1 MLKLQSFGH
10 LMQRADSFEKTLML
24 GKIEGRRRRGR
35 QRMRCLDIF
44 TDSMDM
50 SFSKLWK
57 MEGQGSLACCSPC
70 SSKQSDTTEWLNNSN
85 NIICHTGIHV
95 SPWSWTHCVIT
106 SNLFFQNKR
115 PLSTWTSPDGQYQN
129 QIDYILCG
137 WRWSSSIQLA
147 KTRLGADC
155 GSDHKQPVAKFRLIL
170 NEVGKTTRPFK

>member
-1 MLKLQSFGH
+1 MLKLQSSGH

-70 SSKQSDTTEWLNNSN
+70 SSKQSDTTEWLNKNKVHRIYIQMVFGLIVDHPAFLTIGTSMEQ
-85 NIICHTGIHV
+85 ICFKWV
-95 SPWSWTHCVIT
+95 SVYLLGVI
-106 SNLFFQNKR
+106 NLFIHIF
-115 PLSTWTSPDGQYQN
+115 LSH
-129 QIDYILCG
+129 L
-137 WRWSSSIQLA
+137 
-147 KTRLGADC
+147 
-155 GSDHKQPVAKFRLIL
+155 F
-170 NEVGKTTRPFK
+170 TTYLSVKHCA